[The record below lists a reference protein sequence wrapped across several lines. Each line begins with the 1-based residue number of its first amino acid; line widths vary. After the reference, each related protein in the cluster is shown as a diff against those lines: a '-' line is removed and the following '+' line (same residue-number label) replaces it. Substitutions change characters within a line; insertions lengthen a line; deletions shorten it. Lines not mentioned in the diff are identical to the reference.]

1 MEKTIFFLAIAVM
14 ALSACSKEEPDPKPV
29 VGETKEVQI
38 DATSNT
44 AWHYFAFAEN
54 KIVGSEEE
62 SVDNNA
68 KWGARKDW
76 DVAFCKYH
84 IRTNSGAFT
93 KANAQGGVYIFKT
106 KEMEGHVY
114 VYDDANSSY
123 EKINSVPAGITFATD
138 TEKEFKQMGGIILKR
153 IQSEAS
159 SVTFKMKLM
168 DKEKDIWGKEMP
180 PVYLKA
186 PLCLFR
192 SADGK
197 KVYKVHFKEYLNAD
211 AVSGHITLRYAE
223 IE

>member
-1 MEKTIFFLAIAVM
+1 MEKTILFLAIAVI
-14 ALSACSKEEPDPKPV
+14 ALSSCSKDPKPI
-29 VGETKEVQI
+29 VGDTKEVQI

-44 AWHYFAFAEN
+44 AWHYYSFAEN
-54 KIVGSEEE
+54 KIVGTDDE
-62 SVDNNA
+62 SSDNNA
-68 KWGARKDW
+68 KWGTRKDW

-93 KANAQGGVYIFKT
+93 KVNAQGGVYIFKT
-106 KEMEGHVY
+106 KEIEGHVY

-123 EKINSVPAGITFATD
+123 EKTNSVPAGITFATD
-138 TEKEFKQMGGIILKR
+138 TEKELKQMGGIILKR
-153 IQSEAS
+153 IQSDAS
-159 SVTFKMKLM
+159 SVTFKMKLIN
-168 DKEKDIWGKEMP
+168 KEKDIWGKEMP
-180 PVYLKA
+180 PVYLQA

-211 AVSGHITLRYAE
+211 AVAGHISLRFAE